1 MNYRLLL
8 LVITVAA
15 SQQVDAMHYFNRMR
29 MTIFGKP
36 SQVSTK
42 PSKISTKPSKISVM
56 TPGDGPGMV
65 EVEKNYDMNHK
76 GLFRKPLSQLQA
88 PKGYIKSTNF
98 LSPESELQFYNK
110 QPGYRGKGPE
120 KIHLFRYNNSG
131 RSGRGTTEYK
141 SKGYQPTLDE

>member
-36 SQVSTK
+36 SQ
-42 PSKISTKPSKISVM
+42 ISTKPSKISVM

-65 EVEKNYDMNHK
+65 QVEKGYEMNHK
-76 GLFRKPLSQLQA
+76 GLFRKPLSQLRA

-98 LSPESELQFYNK
+98 LRPESEFQFYDK

-120 KIHLFRYNNSG
+120 KIHLFRYNSG